1 MFVSHFAR
9 SFKASLG
16 VPAHRWLVLRR
27 IERAK
32 ELMLAT
38 QSGLSDIALEA
49 GFSDQAS
56 FNRTFR
62 QFVGISPGRWR
73 RELGRTVSQPLAL
86 RSAEPRPAMSLEPL
100 CKSTQTAAPIFERI
114 CKDGAHPSG

>member
-1 MFVSHFAR
+1 MSVSHFAR

-16 VPAHRWLVLRR
+16 VSAHRWLVLRR

-38 QSGLSDIALEA
+38 QSPLSDIALEA

-56 FNRTFR
+56 LNRTFR

-73 RELGRTVSQPLAL
+73 REL
-86 RSAEPRPAMSLEPL
+86 AER
-100 CKSTQTAAPIFERI
+100 
-114 CKDGAHPSG
+114 

>member
-1 MFVSHFAR
+1 VYVDAKRCEAVARHCDIRRVGVS
-9 SFKASLG
+9 
-16 VPAHRWLVLRR
+16 AHRWLVLRR

-32 ELMLAT
+32 ALMLTT
-38 QSGLSDIALEA
+38 QSPLSDIALEA

-73 RELGRTVSQPLAL
+73 REL
-86 RSAEPRPAMSLEPL
+86 AE
-100 CKSTQTAAPIFERI
+100 
-114 CKDGAHPSG
+114 G